1 MHSGLERAI
10 IYDPKMAKKSYF
22 WPFLIIFRWFL
33 VILTP
38 LTAIYPRYPPGHSES
53 PGETGQNGVFLF
65 PREVLVFGG
74 IFFPLLYKGLKS
86 EILEFRQKILKFSP
100 FFN

>member
-1 MHSGLERAI
+1 MLRAVHSGLERAI

-38 LTAIYPRYPPGHSES
+38 LTAIYPRYPPGHPEW
-53 PGETGQNGVFLF
+53 PGGTGQNGVFLF

-74 IFFPLLYKGLKS
+74 IFFSFTLLRPQMGGVAD
-86 EILEFRQKILKFSP
+86 P
-100 FFN
+100 